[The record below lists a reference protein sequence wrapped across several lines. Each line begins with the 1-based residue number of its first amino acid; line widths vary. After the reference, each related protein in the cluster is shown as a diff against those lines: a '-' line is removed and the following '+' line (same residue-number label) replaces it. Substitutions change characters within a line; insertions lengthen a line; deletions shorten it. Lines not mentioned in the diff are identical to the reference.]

1 MAPHEIDRGFATMAD
16 HSAHGGSSAS
26 NFAAHKATYDA
37 FIKGSIALTILC
49 LYTLVALVAFRFA
62 GGWGVFLGFA
72 GLVVGVVAV
81 LVDLK
86 TGGEKWFLAG
96 GALVV
101 FGLLTAMSVG

>member
-1 MAPHEIDRGFATMAD
+1 MAPHEIDRGLSTMAD

-26 NFAAHKATYDA
+26 NFAAHKATYA
-37 FIKGSIALTILC
+37 GFIKGAIALTILC
-49 LYTLVALVAFRFA
+49 FFTLVALVAFRFA

-72 GLVVGVVAV
+72 GLIVGVVTV

-86 TGGEKWFLAG
+86 TGGQKWFLSG

-101 FGLLTAMSVG
+101 FGLLTAMSAG